1 MQNERIKN
9 QGICHVLWECPFARN
24 AWSMASR
31 RIQKCS
37 NSISDFFE
45 LFQTMIT
52 RLNQQELESWAVI
65 VWAVWNAR
73 NKFYFEKTQLQP
85 RQCQC
90 FGSLNRLAA
99 PHGSTNS
106 LSILCSSVSFHCC
119 IFFLLVASVLLRTN
133 LCFIFRGPLCM
144 LYSPACNIL
153 LSQ

>member
-85 RQCQC
+85 RHIYDYDGALGLLTDYQHLMAAQTTCEYSVLLC
-90 FGSLNRLAA
+90 ISLL
-99 PHGSTNS
+99 H
-106 LSILCSSVSFHCC
+106 
-119 IFFLLVASVLLRTN
+119 IFFLTRG
-133 LCFIFRGPLCM
+133 LCFID
-144 LYSPACNIL
+144 Y
-153 LSQ
+153 